1 MIKRHK
7 LKILILLALGIW
19 YYFCLP
25 EQLFDV
31 TYSTVL
37 ESSDG
42 QLLDAHIAADEQW
55 RFPEV
60 DSVPYRY
67 KQCVLQYEDAHFF
80 SHPGFNPISILKA
93 LKQNIDAGRVV
104 RGGSTITQQVIR
116 LSRKRDRSYLEK
128 IIELIVATRL
138 ELRHSKEEILELY
151 ASHAPYG
158 GNVVGLE
165 MASWRYFGRKP
176 HDLSWA
182 ESAMLAVLPNA
193 PGLIYPGQRSS
204 ILKDKRDQL
213 LSRLNEE
220 KIISDMEYDLAL
232 LEEIPLK
239 DYRVPQLAP
248 HLLQRARKEYG
259 TQKITSTI
267 EYGLQ
272 QRLNKIAENHYHRL
286 AQNGVYNL
294 SILVLDVEN
303 ASVAGYVGNGPTT
316 VEHGKD
322 VDITTAPRSTGSV
335 LKPFLYASMLDEG
348 LLLPDTFVKDI
359 PTTIDGYKTENYD
372 RTYRGAVPASTAL
385 ARSLNVPAVR
395 MLQDY
400 GVEKFYSRLQDLS
413 LSDINRGAS
422 TYGLS
427 LIIGGAESSLWD
439 LSGSYLHLARDLKN
453 YTSQSSQYD
462 PEEYKPVTYV
472 LGDSAFTLTPLNDQ
486 GTAGISTPLND
497 RRLGLSAESQ
507 RPKSSEKWSQDPNVF
522 SAASIYHTFEAM
534 KKVNRPEG
542 EEIWHFFNPNRQIAW
557 KTGTSFGNRDAWAIG
572 ITPKYVIGVWVG
584 NADGEGRADLTGI
597 DSAAPI
603 LFDVF
608 NGFPAGAW
616 FEKPYDDLIELEV
629 CAASGHLAG
638 LNCEETLQQYIPV
651 KGERTPPCPYHQII
665 HLSENGSHR
674 VEAGCYPIDKM
685 QHKTHLVL
693 PPAMSYYY
701 AKSHASYERLP
712 DYLKN
717 CSAADEKMMR
727 FIYPSHNT
735 TISITKNRDG
745 NLNPAIFELAHRNRE
760 KKVFWYVDDA
770 FIKTTSGIHE
780 VALIA
785 EAGRHLISAVDEDG
799 NSAKIYVNFE

>member
-1 MIKRHK
+1 M
-7 LKILILLALGIW
+7 LGIW

-25 EQLFDV
+25 EQLFDA

-42 QLLDAHIAADEQW
+42 RLLDAHIAADEQW
-55 RFPEV
+55 RFPKV

-67 KQCVLQYEDAHFF
+67 KQCVLQYEDAHFYT
-80 SHPGFNPISILKA
+80 HPGFNPISIFKA
-93 LKQNIDAGRVV
+93 MKQNISAGRVV

-116 LSRKRDRSYLEK
+116 LSRKRDRNYLEK
-128 IIELIVATRL
+128 IIELIWATRL

-176 HDLSWA
+176 NELSWA

-204 ILKDKRDQL
+204 LLKEKRDQL
-213 LSRLNEE
+213 LSKLNEE
-220 KIISDMEYDLAL
+220 KIISDMEYELAL

-267 EYGLQ
+267 DYGLQ
-272 QRLNKIAENHYHRL
+272 QRLNTIAENHYHKL

-303 ASVAGYVGNGPTT
+303 ASVAGYVGNAPTSA
-316 VEHGKD
+316 EHGKD

-348 LLLPDTFVKDI
+348 LLLPDTFIEDI

-372 RTYRGAVPASTAL
+372 RTYRGAVPASVAL

-400 GVEKFYSRLQDLS
+400 GVEKFYSRLQNLQ

-439 LSGSYLHLARDLKN
+439 LSKAYLHMARDLKN

-462 PEEYKPVTYV
+462 REEHQSISYV
-472 LGDSAFTLTPLNDQ
+472 LDDHAFAKAKNQ
-486 GTAGISTPLND
+486 
-497 RRLGLSAESQ
+497 
-507 RPKSSEKWSQDPNVF
+507 KSDIKKSWSQEPIVF

-572 ITPKYVIGVWVG
+572 VTPKYVIGVWAG

-608 NGFPAGAW
+608 NGFPSVSW
-616 FEKPYDDLIELEV
+616 FEKPYDDLVEMEV

-638 LNCEETLQQYIPV
+638 LNCEKTVVQYIPV

-665 HLSENGSHR
+665 HLNQDGSHR
-674 VEAGCYPIDKM
+674 VEGSCYPVDRM
-685 QHKTHLVL
+685 QHKPYLVL

-712 DYLKN
+712 DYLEN
-717 CSAADEKMMR
+717 CSTGDEKMMR
-727 FIYPSHNT
+727 FINPTHNT
-735 TISITKNRDG
+735 TVSITKDRDG
-745 NLNPAIFELAHRNRE
+745 NINPAIFELAHRNRE
-760 KKVFWYVDDA
+760 KKVFWYMDDT
-770 FIKTTSGIHE
+770 FIGSTSGIHE
-780 VALIA
+780 LALTA
-785 EAGRHLISAVDEDG
+785 DPGRHLISAVDEDG
-799 NSAKIYVNFE
+799 NTAKIYVNFE